1 MLAGLDDRGTAECLV
16 LQGMA
21 LFDSGDVVG
30 AIDVLGKA
38 IDVAASVSS
47 EAQYNAAF
55 ALFVRATDF
64 QTPEEAV
71 SGLTKLRELAARV
84 GDARSLCG
92 LHLAVARLEGIRGR
106 FFSARHH
113 LQLARAL
120 AERHTNE
127 ALRCS
132 VDLVSA
138 SVETIAGNLRQCRS
152 LALQC
157 LGRAR
162 TAALA
167 RYILAATSNLG
178 VASLYL
184 GQVSGAR
191 RHLERVLQFT
201 DEITYIKTGSLDSLA
216 QLELYEGNLDRCA
229 QLIDDC
235 SRVSKPH
242 RVPSRSWYD
251 LAHQITRC
259 AYHERLGDWDRIVE
273 ICDDADTE
281 VSRRQYK
288 AVRTALL
295 CAKARALTRLGRRAQ
310 ADRVLAQAV
319 KACPRGAVDSLIV
332 LEGSRAICAAIH
344 GDRSAAA
351 LHFDRSLAAC
361 RANGHKYH
369 EAWIE
374 RQRDELSRT
383 TLAVAAAHPTLDVT
397 RTALVLTDVAAIL
410 GAGHSI
416 DLLTHRIVSIL
427 EATPVGARLDI
438 QRVSNCAFRPEPS
451 TSSDLDGDGTFSIRL
466 RGSDRKITIRA
477 TDVRSIDEISLL
489 KSVADLVQA
498 AVNRTAEAE
507 NEDDDQNLWPRTVTP
522 GGEDAVFRSPRMIE
536 IVKIATRLAS
546 TELPILLTGET
557 GTGKE
562 VIARLIH
569 DNSRVKRGPF
579 VPFNSSTVPHEL
591 VESQLFGHRRGAF
604 TGASDSFLGLIRT
617 AERGTLFLDEIG
629 DLGVASQPKLLRFLE
644 SGEIQPLGDTQ
655 TYRVRVRLVSA
666 TNADVDAMVEQGRFR
681 RDLVYRIGGAR
692 LHLPPLRERKDEIPA
707 FASLFLTR
715 HAIECE
721 RTGLRLGDD
730 FIAALLLYD
739 WPGNIREL
747 SNEIRRV
754 VAMATNG
761 STLSS
766 ADLLPEIARRWHAR
780 SSSDTAPAR
789 EAPVVQIRLGQTLGD
804 AISQLEQEF
813 IERAMIASGGRFTE
827 AAKLLGVSR
836 KGLFLKRRRQQA
848 AAARES

>member
-1 MLAGLDDRGTAECLV
+1 L
-16 LQGMA
+16 
-21 LFDSGDVVG
+21 
-30 AIDVLGKA
+30 
-38 IDVAASVSS
+38 
-47 EAQYNAAF
+47 
-55 ALFVRATDF
+55 
-64 QTPEEAV
+64 P
-71 SGLTKLRELAARV
+71 
-84 GDARSLCG
+84 
-92 LHLAVARLEGIRGR
+92 
-106 FFSARHH
+106 
-113 LQLARAL
+113 
-120 AERHTNE
+120 
-127 ALRCS
+127 
-132 VDLVSA
+132 
-138 SVETIAGNLRQCRS
+138 
-152 LALQC
+152 
-157 LGRAR
+157 
-162 TAALA
+162 
-167 RYILAATSNLG
+167 
-178 VASLYL
+178 
-184 GQVSGAR
+184 
-191 RHLERVLQFT
+191 FT
-201 DEITYIKTGSLDSLA
+201 EEITYIKTGSLDSLA
-216 QLELYEGNLDRCA
+216 QLELYEDHLDRCA
-229 QLIDDC
+229 ELIDDC
-235 SRVSKPH
+235 SRVSTPH
-242 RVPSRSWYD
+242 RLPARSWYD

-259 AYHERLGDWDRIVE
+259 AYHERLQDWDRIIA

-332 LEGSRAICAAIH
+332 LEGSRAICAGLN

-361 RANGHKYH
+361 RAIGHKYH

-374 RQRDELSRT
+374 RQRAELSRT
-383 TLAVAAAHPTLDVT
+383 TLAVAATHPTLDVT

-416 DLLTHRIVSIL
+416 DLLTHRVVSIL
-427 EATPVGARLDI
+427 DATPVGARIDI

-466 RGSDRKITIRA
+466 RGSDRRITIRV

-546 TELPILLTGET
+546 TDLPILLTGET

-629 DLGVASQPKLLRFLE
+629 DLGFTAQPKLLRFLE

-655 TYRVRVRLVSA
+655 TYRVHVRLVSA

-754 VAMATNG
+754 VAMAVNG

-766 ADLLPEIARRWHAR
+766 ADLLPDIARRWHAR
-780 SSSDTAPAR
+780 ASSDAAPAPQ
-789 EAPVVQIRLGQTLGD
+789 APVVQIRLGQTLGD
-804 AISQLEQEF
+804 AIGQLEQEF

-848 AAARES
+848 AAARDS

>member
-1 MLAGLDDRGTAECLV
+1 
-16 LQGMA
+16 
-21 LFDSGDVVG
+21 
-30 AIDVLGKA
+30 
-38 IDVAASVSS
+38 
-47 EAQYNAAF
+47 
-55 ALFVRATDF
+55 
-64 QTPEEAV
+64 
-71 SGLTKLRELAARV
+71 
-84 GDARSLCG
+84 
-92 LHLAVARLEGIRGR
+92 
-106 FFSARHH
+106 
-113 LQLARAL
+113 
-120 AERHTNE
+120 
-127 ALRCS
+127 
-132 VDLVSA
+132 
-138 SVETIAGNLRQCRS
+138 
-152 LALQC
+152 
-157 LGRAR
+157 
-162 TAALA
+162 
-167 RYILAATSNLG
+167 
-178 VASLYL
+178 
-184 GQVSGAR
+184 
-191 RHLERVLQFT
+191 
-201 DEITYIKTGSLDSLA
+201 
-216 QLELYEGNLDRCA
+216 
-229 QLIDDC
+229 
-235 SRVSKPH
+235 
-242 RVPSRSWYD
+242 

-259 AYHERLGDWDRIVE
+259 AYHERLEDWDRIIE

-281 VSRRQYK
+281 VSKRQYK

-295 CAKARALTRLGRRAQ
+295 CAKARALTRLGRRPQ
-310 ADRVLAQAV
+310 ADRVLAHAV
-319 KACPRGAVDSLIV
+319 KTCPRGAVDSLIV
-332 LEGSRAICAAIH
+332 LEASKAICAGLN
-344 GDRSAAA
+344 GDRAAAA

-361 RANGHKYH
+361 RAIGHKYH
-369 EAWIE
+369 ETWIE
-374 RQRDELSRT
+374 RQRSELSRT
-383 TLAVAAAHPTLDVT
+383 TLAVAPPHPPLDVT

-416 DLLTHRIVSIL
+416 DLLAHRVVSIL
-427 EATPVGARLDI
+427 DATAVGARLDV

-466 RGSDRKITIRA
+466 RGSDRKITVRVTGVRA
-477 TDVRSIDEISLL
+477 IDEISLL

-522 GGEDAVFRSPRMIE
+522 GGDDAVFRSPRMIE
-536 IVKIATRLAS
+536 VVKIATRLAS
-546 TELPILLTGET
+546 TDLPILLTGET

-629 DLGVASQPKLLRFLE
+629 DLGFAAQPKLLRVLE

-666 TNADVDAMVEQGRFR
+666 TNADVDTMVEQGRFR

-754 VAMATNG
+754 VAMAANG

-766 ADLLPEIARRWHAR
+766 ADLLPEIAQRWHAR
-780 SSSDTAPAR
+780 ASSGATSAPQ
-789 EAPVVQIRLGQTLGD
+789 APVVQIRLGQTLGD

-848 AAARES
+848 AAARQS